1 MTLFRTVAPTVE
13 PVSLDDAKTHL
24 RISHDSEDDLIAG
37 LIRAARDEVE
47 AQTGL
52 ALITQSWRLTR
63 DCWPHE
69 DRIALFRN
77 PVSQILSVTTYDD
90 SGAASVVDPSTYQV
104 DTDARP
110 ARLLLG
116 TSPGALRVMNGLE
129 VDFLAGYGDT
139 AAAVP
144 DRLKRAILLLVAHWY
159 EFRADYGVADQ
170 PVSIPADFE
179 RLVAGYRLARL

>member
-1 MTLFRTVAPTVE
+1 MTLFRTVAPAVE
-13 PVSLDDAKTHL
+13 PVSLDDAKAQL
-24 RISHDSEDDLIAG
+24 RIGHDSEDDLIAG

-63 DCWPHE
+63 DCWPRGG
-69 DRIALFRN
+69 RISLLRA

-90 SGAASVVDPSTYQV
+90 GGAASVVDPSAYQV

-116 TSPGALRVMNGLE
+116 ASPGALRVMNGLE
-129 VDFLAGYGDT
+129 VDFTAGFGDS
-139 AAAVP
+139 ADAVP
-144 DRLKRAILLLVAHWY
+144 DRLKRAVLLLVAHWY
-159 EFRADYGVADQ
+159 EFRADYGAADQ

-179 RLVAGYRLARL
+179 RLMAGYRLARL

>member
-1 MTLFRTVAPTVE
+1 MTLFRTVAPAVE
-13 PVSLDDAKTHL
+13 PVSLDEAKTHL

-63 DCWPHE
+63 DCWPRGG
-69 DRIALFRN
+69 RIALFRN

-90 SGAASVVDPSTYQV
+90 SGAASVIDPSTYQV

-129 VDFLAGYGDT
+129 VDFTAGYGDT
-139 AAAVP
+139 ADAVP

>member
-1 MTLFRTVAPTVE
+1 MTLFRTVAPAVE
-13 PVSLDDAKTHL
+13 PVSLDDAKAQL
-24 RISHDSEDDLIAG
+24 RITHDSEDDLIAG
-37 LIRAARDEVE
+37 LIHAARDEVE
-47 AQTGL
+47 AGTGL

-63 DCWPHE
+63 DCWPRGG
-69 DRIALFRN
+69 RIALLRN
-77 PVSQILSVTTYDD
+77 PVRQVLSVTAYDD
-90 SGAASVVDPSTYQV
+90 SGAASLIDPSSYSV

-129 VDFLAGYGDT
+129 IDFTAGFGDT
-139 AAAVP
+139 ADAVP

-159 EFRADYGVADQ
+159 EFRAGYGAADQ
-170 PVSIPADFE
+170 PVSIPADFR

>member
-1 MTLFRTVAPTVE
+1 MTLFRTIAPAVE
-13 PVSLDDAKTHL
+13 PVSLDDAHTHL
-24 RISHDSEDDLIAG
+24 RISHDSEDGLITS

-63 DCWPHE
+63 DGWPRGS
-69 DRIALFRN
+69 RIALLRN
-77 PVSQILSVTTYDD
+77 PVASILSITTYDN
-90 SGAASVVDPSTYQV
+90 SGAASVIDPSTYQV

-110 ARLLLG
+110 ARLYLG
-116 TSPGALRVMNGLE
+116 ASPGALRVMNGLE
-129 VDFLAGYGDT
+129 VDFTAGYGDT
-139 AAAVP
+139 ADAVP

-159 EFRADYGVADQ
+159 EFRADYGAADQ
-170 PVSIPADFE
+170 PVSIPVDFE

>member
-24 RISHDSEDDLIAG
+24 RVTHDSEDDLIAG

-63 DCWPHE
+63 DCWPRGG
-69 DRIALFRN
+69 RIALLRN
-77 PVSQILSVTTYDD
+77 PVGQILSVTTYDD
-90 SGAASVVDPSTYQV
+90 SGAASVIDPSTYQV
-104 DTDARP
+104 DADAHP

-116 TSPGALRVMNGLE
+116 ASPGALRVMNGLE
-129 VDFLAGYGDT
+129 VDFTAGFGDT
-139 AAAVP
+139 ADVVP

-159 EFRADYGVADQ
+159 EFRADYGAADQ
-170 PVSIPADFE
+170 PVSFPADFE